1 MNCANHPETAA
12 EAYCQYCGKPLC
24 TECIRKVNDI
34 VSCEPCLAARIHPS
48 GAPIESAGFQTQP
61 WGREPWIAAIL
72 GFIPGVGAMYNGQI
86 AKGLGHV
93 VIFAILVDLS
103 HFNGALGVLIAAW
116 IFYQVFD
123 AYQTA
128 AARRDGLPLPNPL
141 GLNDIGRWFGVRSHE
156 PHPGTQHWPG
166 SSANPNP
173 PTSVPVNP
181 SVASS
186 GFGEPP
192 HAPGF
197 TAPYAPPPPVPPV
210 PPPYDG
216 HDLWRCGNHR
226 GIPTGAIALVILGVV
241 FLLSNLGILSLHWIT
256 NGWPILLIALG
267 IWLLVRQ
274 RPTPPAGGAQ

>member
-1 MNCANHPETAA
+1 
-12 EAYCQYCGKPLC
+12 
-24 TECIRKVNDI
+24 
-34 VSCEPCLAARIHPS
+34 
-48 GAPIESAGFQTQP
+48 
-61 WGREPWIAAIL
+61 
-72 GFIPGVGAMYNGQI
+72 MYNGQI
-86 AKGLGHV
+86 AKGLAHV

-141 GLNDIGRWFGVRSHE
+141 GLNEIGRWFAVRSHGS
-156 PHPGTQHWPG
+156 HPGTQHWPG
-166 SSANPNP
+166 SSANPNA

-181 SVASS
+181 SVAS
-186 GFGEPP
+186 GFGEPL
-192 HAPGF
+192 HTPGF
-197 TAPYAPPPPVPPV
+197 SAPYAPLPPVPPA

-226 GIPTGAIALVILGVV
+226 GIPIGAIALVILGVV
-241 FLLSNLGILSLHWIT
+241 FLLSNLGILSLHWIN

-274 RPTPPAGGAQ
+274 RPTPPAGGSQ